1 VAALLTGTEKQP
13 VNTAALR
20 GDLLPL
26 TVRLT
31 PASNNPGSRVAI
43 EQARDKAQAQVAARG
58 TKRVAAGSKGREP
71 EREPGIAA
79 VAVAIKS
86 AIDKFRAAVPEEILE
101 RLVVPPAVEAGAR
114 RERAA
119 RAGLPAWEAVA
130 EAEVAVVVA
139 EAEVVV
145 AAAGGGGSEP

>member
-1 VAALLTGTEKQP
+1 MAALLTGTEKQP

-58 TKRVAAGSKGREP
+58 TKRVAAGSKGRE
-71 EREPGIAA
+71 REPGTAA
-79 VAVAIKS
+79 VAVATKS
-86 AIDKFRAAVPEEILE
+86 AIDKFRAAVRAEKILE
-101 RLVVPPAVEAGAR
+101 RSVVPPAVEAGAR

-139 EAEVVV
+139 
-145 AAAGGGGSEP
+145 AGGEGSEP